1 MTKLRLKHWLLG
13 SLGVAVVLL
22 GTGAA
27 GLWWW
32 TGSDTSLA
40 TALRLASERQPIKA
54 EGVSGS
60 LRNGG
65 KIGRLQWQQ
74 DGLSV
79 EATELTLSWQALAL
93 FDRWL
98 KLDQVHAATLRIS
111 DQRPPAPKAVPS
123 AAPEFLGL
131 PVQVEVND
139 LRVDRFEWAGPP
151 AVVASQLHASYHYDR
166 QRHQLKLLNLDL
178 ANGHYQG
185 EAVLTDQAPLTLDA
199 QLRLAMETAVP
210 GSSQHVA
217 LNARAD
223 LRGPLTRLALT
234 AQLSSKPLASPSTVA
249 GAATATLL
257 PTANVSARIEPWST
271 QPVPQAD
278 AEFSALD
285 LAAFWP
291 EAPRTR
297 LNGNLQAEPGTTPE
311 AWGFSADVRNQLPGP
326 WDKQRLPLSHIRGR
340 GDWRA
345 GVAQVRELSIGL
357 ADARGK
363 PQGQIEGLG
372 RFDNAGATPA
382 WDTRLQL
389 REINPAALHGKMA
402 TARLNGEIKAES
414 RVLKDVA
421 GIDFSADLK
430 AAANG
435 TAEVAGLRIDQA
447 SARGRWANQVLQLD
461 TLQVLAQ
468 NAELLASGQADIVRE
483 SGSGRLSL
491 KAPGLQL
498 QADGAM
504 GAQQGAGKLDLALAD
519 AGPAL
524 RWLQQL
530 PGMPAGLQGLGLAG
544 KAGLQSSW
552 KGGWRDPALDARL
565 QVATLEVRLPQQ
577 TAAEAIKITN
587 SRATLSG
594 RLSAAR
600 LQLDGNAAT
609 AQQKLALR
617 LDANG
622 GKTTQGWRATLASL
636 NLSLEE
642 PLRRKGAWQLATQ
655 SPVATQ
661 WTGGRWDI
669 AGGQATLTAPESV
682 ASNAARQVQIVWQ
695 PMRAAPGQL
704 RSAGRLE
711 GLPLAWMEALA
722 GTRLVDSGVSSD
734 LIFDGDW
741 DIDLAAQLRLRAN
754 LQRRS
759 GDITLFGDDALAPA
773 GTPTQ
778 MATQTASG
786 SRISAGVREAR
797 VSLSSDGP
805 AVVASLHWDSA
816 QAGQADAQ
824 LSTRLTQQD
833 GQWSWPATA
842 PLSGKLKASLPR
854 ISTWSV
860 LAPPGWRIAGTL
872 QADAS
877 LAGTRAAPQ
886 LDGTL
891 QASGLALRSI
901 VNGISLSDGTL
912 LARLQGDRMRIES
925 FTLKGAGG
933 GSVTA
938 QGEVAWPSG
947 KPGMTIDAVAQ
958 QLRVTTQPDRRV
970 TVSGNIKAR
979 LADTL
984 LNLDGQLKI
993 DQARIMLPEESAPQL
1008 GDDVF
1013 VRQPVAASQPTG
1025 PATPTAKPITTQL
1038 NVQLDLGNDFRL
1050 SGLGIDTRLAGKLQL
1065 TGDGKTPRLFGTIN
1079 TVDGEYRAYGQW
1091 LTIEQG
1097 VLRFT
1102 GAYDNPALDVL
1113 AIRPNLSQRVGV
1125 QITGTA
1131 LAPNVRLYASPDLAD
1146 SEKLAWLVLGRAS
1159 SSGGAETA
1167 MLQQAAVAL
1176 IGGNKSGG
1184 GIASRFGLDELSLGN
1199 STASDGSSTGKGNAV
1214 TLGKRLSRNFY
1225 VAYEA
1230 SLSGAMGTLFVFYD
1244 LSQRFTL
1251 RGQSGKESA
1260 VDLIFTLRY
1269 D

>member
-1 MTKLRLKHWLLG
+1 LKPRLRHWLLG
-13 SLGVAVVLL
+13 TLGLLLVLL
-22 GTGAA
+22 IAAGA

-40 TALRLASERQPIKA
+40 TVLRWASARQPMQA

-60 LRNGG
+60 LRSGG
-65 KIGRLQWQQ
+65 KIARLQWQQ
-74 DGLSV
+74 DGLAV
-79 EATELTLSWQALAL
+79 DATDLTLRWQALAL

-98 KLDQVHAATLRIS
+98 KLDEVHAATLRIS
-111 DQRPPAPKAVPS
+111 DQRPPDPQATPAAP
-123 AAPEFLGL
+123 PEFLGL
-131 PVQVEVND
+131 PVQVEVNA
-139 LRVDRFEWAGPP
+139 LRVDRFEWAGLP
-151 AVVASQLHASYHYDR
+151 AVTASQLRASYHYDHT
-166 QRHQLKLLNLDL
+166 RHQFKLLNLDL
-178 ANGHYQG
+178 ADGHYQG
-185 EAVLTDQAPLTLDA
+185 EAVLTAQAPLTLDA
-199 QLRLAMETAVP
+199 QLRLAMETVVP
-210 GSSQHVA
+210 GANQRVA
-217 LNARAD
+217 LDARAE
-223 LRGPLTRLALT
+223 LHGPLTQLALR
-234 AQLSSKPLASPSTVA
+234 ARLSSKPVGGGT
-249 GAATATLL
+249 AAAPLLL
-257 PTANVSARIEPWST
+257 PTANVSARIEPWSA

-278 AEFSALD
+278 AEFSQID
-285 LAAFWP
+285 LAAFLP

-297 LNGNLQAEPGTTPE
+297 LNGNVQAEPGAGNKAQ
-311 AWGFSADVRNQLPGP
+311 AWQFSAEVYNQLPGP
-326 WDKQRLPLSHIRGR
+326 WDQQRLPLSHVHGR
-340 GDWRA
+340 GDWLA
-345 GVAQVRELSIGL
+345 GVAQVHELFIGL
-357 ADARGK
+357 ADVRGT
-363 PQGQIEGLG
+363 PQGQIEGQG
-372 RFDNAGATPA
+372 RFSNAGATAA

-389 REINPAALHGKMA
+389 REVNPAALHGKMA
-402 TARLNGEIKAES
+402 AARLNGEIKAES
-414 RVLKDVA
+414 RVVKDLP

-430 AAANG
+430 ATAHG
-435 TAEVAGLRIDQA
+435 TAEVAGLRLDQV

-461 TLQVLAQ
+461 ALQVLAQ
-468 NAELLASGQADIVRE
+468 NAELRASGQADIGRT
-483 SGSGRLSL
+483 SGGGKLSL

-498 QADGAM
+498 QADGSM
-504 GAQQGAGKLDLALAD
+504 GAQQGAGQLDLALAD

-530 PGMPAGLQGLGLAG
+530 PGLPAALQGVALTG
-544 KAGLQSSW
+544 KAGLQGNW
-552 KGGWRDPALDARL
+552 KGGWRDPAIDAKL
-565 QVATLEVRLPQQ
+565 QVAALEVRLPQR
-577 TAAEAIKITN
+577 AAADAIKIGN
-587 SRATLSG
+587 SQATLSG
-594 RLSAAR
+594 HLSAAR

-609 AQQKLALR
+609 TQQKLALR

-622 GKTTQGWRATLASL
+622 GKTAQGWQATLAAL
-636 NLSLEE
+636 NLRLEE
-642 PLRRKGAWQLATQ
+642 PLRRAGTWQLATQ
-655 SPVATQ
+655 NPVTAQ
-661 WTGGRWDI
+661 WTNSRWDVG
-669 AGGQATLTAPESV
+669 GGQAALTAPDSV
-682 ASNAARQVQIVWQ
+682 AGAGASQAQRQVQIVWQ
-695 PMRAAPGQL
+695 PVHGAPGQL

-722 GTRLVDSGVSSD
+722 GTRLVDAGVSSD

-741 DIDLAAQLRLRAN
+741 DIALAEQLRVRAK

-759 GDITLFGDDALAPA
+759 GDITLLGDDAVAPA
-773 GTPTQ
+773 G
-778 MATQTASG
+778 AEAKAASG

-797 VSLSSDGP
+797 LSLSSDGP
-805 AVVASLHWDSA
+805 AVTASLRWDSA

-824 LSTRLTQQD
+824 LGTRLTQQD
-833 GQWSWPATA
+833 GQWSWPAQA
-842 PLSGKLKASLPR
+842 PLTGQLKASLPR

-872 QADAS
+872 EAQAS

-891 QASGLALRSI
+891 QARGLALRSI
-901 VNGISLSDGTL
+901 VNGIALSDGTL
-912 LARLQGDRMRIES
+912 MARLQGDHMRIES

-938 QGEVAWPSG
+938 QGEVAWQEG

-970 TVSGNIKAR
+970 TVSGNLKAR
-979 LADTL
+979 LADAQ
-984 LNLDGQLKI
+984 LNLDGQLKV

-1013 VRQPVAASQPTG
+1013 VRQPATATPAG
-1025 PATPTAKPITTQL
+1025 PAAPAAKPITAQL

-1050 SGLGIDTRLAGKLQL
+1050 TGLGIDTRLAGKLQL
-1065 TGDGKTPRLFGTIN
+1065 TGDGKTPRLLGTIH

-1091 LTIEQG
+1091 LSIEQG

-1176 IGGNKSGG
+1176 IGGSKSGG
-1184 GIASRFGLDELSLGN
+1184 GIASRFGLDELSLG
-1199 STASDGSSTGKGNAV
+1199 SSSSSDSGTTSKSNAV